1 MSEAFKRRI
10 GLIGGGQHDGCANE
24 ILDETIRELGE
35 ISLPQSH
42 DVEREATLTRAKFDK
57 FAKSFFQS
65 KNSNVFSKQPINEPL
80 LAKKHELDTTVSA
93 NRSAFVRVSD
103 SGMNNLWA
111 LGKIDPMSLIVC
123 GRGRV
128 NYFGV

>member
-1 MSEAFKRRI
+1 LSEAFKRRI

-93 NRSAFVRVSD
+93 NRSALCVR
-103 SGMNNLWA
+103 
-111 LGKIDPMSLIVC
+111 LGHE
-123 GRGRV
+123 
-128 NYFGV
+128 